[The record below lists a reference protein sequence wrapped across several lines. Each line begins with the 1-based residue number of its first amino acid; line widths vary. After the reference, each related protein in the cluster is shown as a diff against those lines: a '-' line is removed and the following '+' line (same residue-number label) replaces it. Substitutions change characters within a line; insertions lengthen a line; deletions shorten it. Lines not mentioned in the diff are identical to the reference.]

1 MAAHNSEGEPK
12 TLLER
17 LGEVF
22 SSTPEN
28 RHGVMEMLREAEE
41 KDIFDVEALNM
52 MFGALQVSDL
62 RVRDVLIPRP
72 QLKCVGVD
80 QPPEALLPMLIE
92 AKHSRFPV
100 IGDDEDD
107 IRGVLHA
114 KDLLPLAINGALD
127 AFDIKDYMRAAAV
140 VPESMRLNALLKE
153 FRSSRQHMA
162 LVVDEY
168 GHTSGAVT
176 IEDVLEQI
184 VGDIEDEHDVNE
196 ENFVNPLGDE
206 TFNIKAQM
214 PLDDFNEYFGTVLE
228 DDEVETIGGLV
239 MRHLGHVPEQDEQV
253 DMGPLQFT
261 VLNAESRRIRLLR
274 LELRAI
280 KGPSD

>member
-1 MAAHNSEGEPK
+1 MASHQAQSEAK

-17 LGEVF
+17 LGDVF
-22 SSTPEN
+22 SSVPDN

-41 KDIFDVEALNM
+41 KDIFDIEALNI

-62 RVRDVLIPRP
+62 CARDILIPRS
-72 QLKCVGVD
+72 QLKCVPFD
-80 QPPEALLPMLIE
+80 QSPEELLPMLIE

-107 IRGVLHA
+107 VRGVIHA
-114 KDLLPLAINGALD
+114 KDLLPLAVNGNLD
-127 AFDIKDYMRAAAV
+127 AFDIKDYMRVAAF

-162 LVVDEY
+162 MVVDEY

-184 VGDIEDEHDVNE
+184 VGEIEDEHDVNE
-196 ENFVNPLGDE
+196 EVYVKPLGDD
-206 TFNIKAQM
+206 TYSIKAQM
-214 PLDDFNEYFGTVLE
+214 PLDDFNAYFGTELK
-228 DDEVETIGGLV
+228 DDDVETIGGVV
-239 MRHLGHVPEQDEQV
+239 MRQLGHVPEQDEKIEL
-253 DMGPLQFT
+253 GALKFT
-261 VLNAESRRIRLLR
+261 VLNAESRRVRLLR
-274 LELRAI
+274 LEMRR
-280 KGPSD
+280 D

>member
-1 MAAHNSEGEPK
+1 MALQSAEGESK

-17 LGEVF
+17 LGDVF
-22 SSTPEN
+22 SPTPET

-52 MFGALQVSDL
+52 MFGALQVADL

-72 QLKCVGVD
+72 QLKCVQVD
-80 QPPEALLPMLIE
+80 QAPETLLPILIE
-92 AKHSRFPV
+92 SRHSRFPV

-114 KDLLPLAINGALD
+114 KDLLPLAVSGDLD
-127 AFDIKDYMRAAAV
+127 SFDIKDYMRAAEV
-140 VPESMRLNALLKE
+140 VPESMRLNTLLRE
-153 FRSSRQHMA
+153 FRSSHQHMA

-184 VGDIEDEHDVNE
+184 VGEIEDEHDVNE
-196 ENFVNPLGDE
+196 EHYVNPIGDE

-214 PLDDFNEYFGTVLE
+214 PLDDFNEYFGTMLE
-228 DDEVETIGGLV
+228 DDDVETIGGLV

-261 VLNAESRRIRLLR
+261 VLNAESRRVRLLR
-274 LELRAI
+274 LELRQI
-280 KGPSD
+280 QGSTD

>member
-1 MAAHNSEGEPK
+1 MTSHQAEGEAK

-22 SSTPEN
+22 SPTPDN

-41 KDIFDVEALNM
+41 KDIFDVEALNI

-62 RVRDVLIPRP
+62 CARDIQIPRS
-72 QLKCVGVD
+72 QLKCVHFD
-80 QPPEALLPMLIE
+80 QPPEALLPMLVE

-107 IRGVLHA
+107 VRGVLHA
-114 KDLLPLAINGALD
+114 KDLLPLAVNGNLD
-127 AFDIKDYMRAAAV
+127 AFDIKDYMRVAAF

-162 LVVDEY
+162 MVVDEY

-184 VGDIEDEHDVNE
+184 VGEIEDEHDVNE
-196 ENFVNPLGDE
+196 EVYVKPLGDD
-206 TFNIKAQM
+206 TYSIKAQM
-214 PLDDFNEYFGTVLE
+214 PLDEFNAYFGTELN
-228 DDEVETIGGLV
+228 DDDVETVGGVV
-239 MRHLGHVPEQDEQV
+239 MRQLGHVPEQDEKIE
-253 DMGPLQFT
+253 MGSMKFT
-261 VLNAESRRIRLLR
+261 VLNAESRRVRLLR
-274 LELRAI
+274 LELRR
-280 KGPSD
+280 S

>member
-1 MAAHNSEGEPK
+1 MNSNQGESDAK

-22 SSTPEN
+22 SPIPGN
-28 RHGVMEMLREAEE
+28 RQMVMDMLREAEE
-41 KDIFDVEALNM
+41 KDIFDAEALNI

-62 RVRDVLIPRP
+62 CARDILIPRS
-72 QLKCVGVD
+72 QLKCVPVD
-80 QPPEALLPMLIE
+80 APPEEFLQMLID

-107 IRGVLHA
+107 VRGVLHA
-114 KDLLPLAINGALD
+114 KDLLPLALNGELD
-127 AFDIKDYMRAAAV
+127 AFDIKDYMRVASV

-153 FRSSRQHMA
+153 FRSVRQHMA
-162 LVVDEY
+162 MVVDEY

-184 VGDIEDEHDVNE
+184 VGEIEDEHDVNE
-196 ENFVNPLGDE
+196 EVHVKPLGDD

-214 PLDDFNEYFGTVLE
+214 PLEEFNAYFGTEL
-228 DDEVETIGGLV
+228 DDEEVETIGGVV
-239 MRHLGHVPEQDEQV
+239 MRLLGHVPQQDEQV
-253 DMGPLQFT
+253 VIGDMKFT
-261 VLNAESRRIRLLR
+261 VLNAESRRVRLLR
-274 LELRAI
+274 MEMRRA
-280 KGPSD
+280 